1 MRTITFLFICLFSF
15 GVFAEN
21 EKQTKDETT
30 SLQISG
36 KVVDHLTGE
45 NLVGVKI
52 QLENTNIVAYTDL
65 DGNYTIEVPG
75 NIQSGAVN
83 ISFISYETSVV
94 DIKSLQKTEEVK
106 IIPVSR

>member
-15 GVFAEN
+15 GLMAGN
-21 EKQTKDETT
+21 DKKAKDENT

-45 NLVGVKI
+45 NLAGVKI
-52 QLENTNIVAYTDL
+52 QIENTNIVAYTDL
-65 DGNYTIEVPG
+65 DGNYTMLIPG
-75 NIQSGAVN
+75 NLEANAVK
-83 ISFISYETSVV
+83 ITFISYETTVV
-94 DIKSLQKTEEVK
+94 DLKSLQATEEVK